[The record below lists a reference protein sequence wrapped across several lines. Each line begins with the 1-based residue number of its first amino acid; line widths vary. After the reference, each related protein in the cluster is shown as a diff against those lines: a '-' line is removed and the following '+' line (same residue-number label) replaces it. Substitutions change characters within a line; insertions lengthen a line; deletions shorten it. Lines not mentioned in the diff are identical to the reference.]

1 MGKDSDLGTECYG
14 MIERGAAPTYRFHYS
29 SAPYDVESP
38 MHSDA
43 YVNPGSWINI
53 LHEDAGIILSARVQ
67 VQRPSPFDALADEAI
82 IICIRYKRLAGYHPR
97 RAPYL

>member
-1 MGKDSDLGTECYG
+1 MVDEDERWGEDSDLGTECYG

-43 YVNPGSWINI
+43 YVKPGSWINI
-53 LHEDAGIILSARVQ
+53 RHCTRTQASFRLHACKSRARARSTHRQ
-67 VQRPSPFDALADEAI
+67 T
-82 IICIRYKRLAGYHPR
+82 RL
-97 RAPYL
+97 L